1 MMLAVLYFFVF
12 DISDRGI
19 KGRSRAK
26 RNKVIIGC
34 HVIASRVFSYFDKP
48 SSRSNYASHILL
60 DISNILNSC
69 NPSIDQILPGKATTN
84 TNPKMSA
91 EEQNSQAPPAS
102 AGPADAA
109 PKEPKEPKE
118 VVLGEDGKPLSKGE
132 LKKRA
137 KEAES
142 ESGCCL

>member
-1 MMLAVLYFFVF
+1 
-12 DISDRGI
+12 
-19 KGRSRAK
+19 
-26 RNKVIIGC
+26 
-34 HVIASRVFSYFDKP
+34 
-48 SSRSNYASHILL
+48 
-60 DISNILNSC
+60 
-69 NPSIDQILPGKATTN
+69 
-84 TNPKMSA
+84 MSA

-102 AGPADAA
+102 AGAADAA

-142 ESGCCL
+142 EFGCRLRCEVMEAVLMSRSCDLVCAPCIRGCQGC